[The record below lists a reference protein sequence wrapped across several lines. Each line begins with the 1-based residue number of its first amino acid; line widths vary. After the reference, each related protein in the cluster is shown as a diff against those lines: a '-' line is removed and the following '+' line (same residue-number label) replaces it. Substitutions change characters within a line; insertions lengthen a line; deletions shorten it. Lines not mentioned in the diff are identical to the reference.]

1 MGSAA
6 SGHSLR
12 LAAVHDDADPA
23 WKAFYPEDLPE
34 EWRLAYYGNYW
45 KDLLIPAREWERF
58 TLDSEWIRDLPDA
71 LMRLYFE
78 VPAKLAGPGDAC
90 AGLAASLGPRLG
102 GILVT
107 DSSVLPEG
115 AVPPGLV
122 LGRAPGPRAIQG
134 VSACAAFANEASFV
148 LVLAPEPGLG
158 PPGWRALL
166 EAVPACLPAARE
178 AIIFLRAGPGEL
190 ETAET
195 ILRLTGLAWRGR

>member
-1 MGSAA
+1 MGSVA

-34 EWRLAYYGNYW
+34 DWRLAYYGNYW
-45 KDLLIPAREWERF
+45 KDLLIPAGEWERF

-71 LMRLYFE
+71 LRLYFE
-78 VPAKLAGPGDAC
+78 VPDALAEPGDAC

-102 GILVT
+102 GMLVR
-107 DSSVLPEG
+107 DSSVLPDG

-122 LGRAPGPRAIQG
+122 LGRAPGPPAIQG
-134 VSACAAFANEASFV
+134 VSASSVFANGTSFV
-148 LVLAPEPGLG
+148 LMLAPEPGLG

-166 EAVPACLPAARE
+166 EAVHACLPAARE
-178 AIIFLRAGPGEL
+178 AIVFLRAGPGEL